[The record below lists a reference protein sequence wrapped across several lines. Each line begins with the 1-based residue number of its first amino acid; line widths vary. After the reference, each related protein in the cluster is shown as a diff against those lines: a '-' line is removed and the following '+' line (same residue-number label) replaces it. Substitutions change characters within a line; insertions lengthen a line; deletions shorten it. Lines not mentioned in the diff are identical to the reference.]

1 MMTMGISQQT
11 VDAQIMVF
19 AFLTGD
25 EMGFLQLYGQVNS
38 LVRKSKGG
46 NKKKQDKMN
55 KKE

>member
-1 MMTMGISQQT
+1 MTMGISQQT

-38 LVRKSKGG
+38 LVRKRKGLQKEKK
-46 NKKKQDKMN
+46 NKM
-55 KKE
+55 EW